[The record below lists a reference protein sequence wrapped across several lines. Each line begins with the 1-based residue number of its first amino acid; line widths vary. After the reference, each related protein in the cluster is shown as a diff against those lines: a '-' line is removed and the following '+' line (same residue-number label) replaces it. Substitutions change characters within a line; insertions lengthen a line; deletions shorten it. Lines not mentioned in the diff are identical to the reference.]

1 MAQLLLTDVLMP
13 GLKGPELARQVLQR
27 NPGVKILYISGRGQ
41 GTLHVSSAEVHRLL
55 HKPYSLAQLAHTVR
69 AALDARTDDES
80 RAS

>member
-1 MAQLLLTDVLMP
+1 MP

-41 GTLHVSSAEVHRLL
+41 GTLHVSSVEVHRLL
-55 HKPYSLAQLAHTVR
+55 QKPYSLAQLAHTVR